1 MSKASKT
8 TKATKTLDG
17 HQLFEALLSGL
28 HRVQRKQDYLNRIN
42 VYPVPDGDT
51 GTNIAA
57 TLSYAL
63 ESAEVSDS
71 AGDTMSSIAD
81 AALVGARGNSG
92 IIFAQFLS
100 GLSEAMRDA
109 QSVAKEHFVRAAEVA
124 RARAY
129 EAVTRPKEGTMLTVM
144 HAWAEAL
151 HRESEHSQSV
161 AELLR
166 RAGPALSEAL
176 EKTRYMLPQLTA
188 AGVVDAGASGF
199 VEFIAGAERFING
212 RVKAPFLARRLG
224 SHKLSFGDKIELHES
239 GEVRFRYC
247 TEALIAGQSI
257 DREALRGSLLHF
269 GDSLIVAGSTEQVRI
284 HIHTD
289 QPAAVFASL
298 TSAGR
303 VVQQKVDDM
312 LLQYEVAHRRKYPI
326 AIVTDSTCD
335 LPREL
340 IDRYQIQVVPLHLL
354 FGETEYLDKLTIDTG
369 EFLDRVDRSS
379 EFPTSSQPATGLFNR
394 TFSYLS
400 TYYESIIAIH
410 VAGALSGTVNSS
422 GRAAEAV
429 GGKKKIS
436 VLDSHQISSSLGL
449 VVLRAAEAVA
459 AGKSHD
465 EVVSE
470 VESYGR
476 KAQLLVSVHTL
487 EYFIRGGRVKPV
499 AGAIGKVLNLKP
511 IITLDA
517 EGGAIT
523 IGKPFSVRQNVAKI
537 LKMIERRHAESPLR
551 CFSVVHGSNPEGA
564 REVADKIEQLV
575 GFPPLYIEEISPVL
589 ALHAGRG
596 TVAVATMQE

>member
-1 MSKASKT
+1 MRKPAS
-8 TKATKTLDG
+8 AAKTLDG
-17 HQLFEALLSGL
+17 HQLFDALLAGL

-63 ESAEVSDS
+63 ETAEVSDS
-71 AGDTMSSIAD
+71 AGETMSSIAD

-100 GLSEAMRDA
+100 GLSEAMHDA
-109 QSVAKEHFVRAAEVA
+109 QSVAKERFVHAAEVA
-124 RARAY
+124 RSRAY

-144 HAWAEAL
+144 RVWAEAL
-151 HRESEHSQSV
+151 HREADSAQSI

-166 RAGPALSEAL
+166 KAGPALSEAL

-199 VEFIAGAERFING
+199 VEFIAGAERFISG
-212 RVKAPFLARRLG
+212 KVKAPFLARKIG
-224 SHKLSFGDKIELHES
+224 SHRLSLGDKIELHES

-247 TEALIAGQSI
+247 TEALIAAEAI
-257 DREALRGSLLHF
+257 DREALRTSLTPF
-269 GDSLIVAGSTEQVRI
+269 GDSLIVAGSGERARI

-298 TSAGR
+298 TSTGR

-340 IDRYQIQVVPLHLL
+340 IDRYQIQVVPLHLI
-354 FGETEYLDKLTIDTG
+354 FGEKEYLDKLTIDSE
-369 EFLDRVDRSS
+369 EFFNLADRASGS
-379 EFPTSSQPATGLFNR
+379 EFPTSSQPSTGLFSR

-400 TYYESIIAIH
+400 TYYDSIIAIN
-410 VAGALSGTVNSS
+410 VAGALSGTVNS
-422 GRAAEAV
+422 GERAAEALE
-429 GGKKKIS
+429 GKKTIS
-436 VLDSHQISSSLGL
+436 VLDSRQVSASLGL

-465 EVVSE
+465 EVMSE
-470 VESYGR
+470 VESYSR

-487 EYFIRGGRVKPV
+487 QYFIRGGRVKPM
-499 AGAIGKVLNLKP
+499 AGRVGKLLNLKP

-517 EGGAIT
+517 EGNAIT
-523 IGKPFSVRQNVAKI
+523 IKAFSVRQNVAKI
-537 LKMIERRHAESPLR
+537 VKMIERRHAESPLR
-551 CFSVVHGSNPEGA
+551 CYAVVHGRNPEGA
-564 REVADKIEQLV
+564 LELAAKIEQAIGL
-575 GFPPLYIEEISPVL
+575 PPLYIEEISPVL